1 MFSDFIKSA
10 LEAEV
15 AGQPRAIASLV
26 QGVTRA
32 VSGLVPPEGPL
43 CAYMFMGP
51 SGTGKTHLVQT
62 LARTLHGDPRR
73 LIVADCTHFIHGDPW
88 LAFVSQLA
96 PLFTSRHG
104 PAPWGSSECPL
115 LSPPGDSRK
124 WAVAECPPLSI
135 ILVEYLERGRAEVVK
150 SLAVALETGRVM
162 LPEGRQGSLRN
173 CIIVLTSGL
182 CSREIFEE
190 GHRIGFS
197 GSNEED
203 ELGKLFKLCNV
214 EAQKHY
220 GTDLMA
226 RLDDFI
232 IFHRLRE
239 DHLSEILS
247 RLVRNLNRW
256 LRGRGLR
263 CELTAAARDFLLDR
277 GLRHLQMGARELLR
291 AHRRFLEFPL
301 GDLTISGG
309 VPPGGLVIVDRRPEE
324 KGLHFTVTN
333 SEHAAHSAGSHSSQE
348 VQIAWEDEDVSRIA
362 APCRIA

>member
-1 MFSDFIKSA
+1 MIAQRAMFSDAVKSA

-32 VSGLVPPEGPL
+32 VSGLVPQEGPL

-62 LARTLHGDPRR
+62 LAKTLHGDPRR
-73 LIVADCTHFIHGDPW
+73 LIVADCTHFVHGDPW

-96 PLFTSRHG
+96 PMFSNGHDPG
-104 PAPWGSSECPL
+104 AWGSGCPL
-115 LSPPGDSRK
+115 LPGGTPAPRK

-135 ILVEYLERGRAEVVK
+135 ILVEYLERGRAEIVK

-173 CIIVLTSGL
+173 CIIVLTTGL
-182 CSREIFEE
+182 CAREILEE
-190 GHRIGFS
+190 GHRIGFA
-197 GSNEED
+197 GSADEEERD
-203 ELGKLFKLCNV
+203 KIFKTCYA

-220 GTDLMA
+220 GTDLLA

-232 IFHRLRE
+232 VFHRLRE
-239 DHLSEILS
+239 DHLSDILS
-247 RLVRNLNRW
+247 RLVRGLNRW
-256 LRGRGLR
+256 LGGRGSR
-263 CELTAAARDFLLDR
+263 CELTSAARDFLLER
-277 GLRHLQMGARELLR
+277 GRRHLQMGARELLR

-309 VPPGGLVIVDRRPEE
+309 VPPGGLILVDHGGEE
-324 KGLHFTVTN
+324 KNLHFTITRDGGVVGD
-333 SEHAAHSAGSHSSQE
+333 SAGGPPPQE
-348 VQIAWEDEDVSRIA
+348 VEIVWEDPGCPV
-362 APCRIA
+362 